1 MRMIGILMTSVRED
15 CLDGKDSITSAPIP
29 CYAAM
34 LLCCYAAMLLCC
46 YAAML
51 LCCYAAMLW

>member
-15 CLDGKDSITSAPIP
+15 CLDVKDFITSAPIR

-34 LLCCYAAMLLCC
+34 VR
-46 YAAML
+46 
-51 LCCYAAMLW
+51 